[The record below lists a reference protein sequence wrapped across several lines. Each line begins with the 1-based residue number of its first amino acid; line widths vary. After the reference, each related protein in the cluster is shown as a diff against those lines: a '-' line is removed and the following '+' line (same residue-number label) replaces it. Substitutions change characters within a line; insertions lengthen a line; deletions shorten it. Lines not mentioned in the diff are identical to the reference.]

1 MLSQPARYLIY
12 ICILVTITVYNIKSF
27 NIFLSTQFN
36 QDLQIKCV
44 AKPASSQLIEL
55 IESSYLIQFN
65 IEGPLIDLQAWG
77 QGPILGD
84 TQTSTLD
91 LIS

>member
-1 MLSQPARYLIY
+1 MAHDRF
-12 ICILVTITVYNIKSF
+12 VD
-27 NIFLSTQFN
+27 
-36 QDLQIKCV
+36 DLRIKCV
-44 AKPASSQLIEL
+44 AKHASSQLIEL
-55 IESSYLIQFN
+55 IESWHSIQFN
-65 IEGPLIDLQAWG
+65 IEGSLGNLQAWG